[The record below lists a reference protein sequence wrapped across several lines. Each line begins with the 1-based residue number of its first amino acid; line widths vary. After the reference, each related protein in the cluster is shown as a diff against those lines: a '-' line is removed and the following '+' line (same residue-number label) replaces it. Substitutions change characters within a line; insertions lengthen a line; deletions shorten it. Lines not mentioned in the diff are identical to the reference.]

1 MSMSPKYFSALL
13 SELRTRAAR
22 STIGVLGFS
31 NPPLRRHLLEL
42 FSSGFGKPGCFV
54 GDPVFEATFGWKLAD
69 VTMDAL
75 SGKLIHPD
83 IVKSMDKP
91 WGNSSK
97 DYEFKRT
104 AKPYTHQL
112 EAWRT
117 LLSPGYQSAVITSGT
132 GSGKTECFMVPV
144 LSSIAASNKNSVEKS
159 GVKAIFL
166 YPLNALIQS
175 QRERLRAWTGL
186 LDGEIKFCLYNGM
199 TPEEVKA
206 EKYREAPHEV
216 HDRTTLRSA
225 PPSILVTNPTML
237 EYMLVRAQDA
247 PIIEKSKGQLEWIVL
262 DEAHN
267 YIGSQAA
274 ELALLLRRVLHAFG
288 TSSDKVRFVA
298 TSATIGADNEVSKIQ
313 LQNFLAR
320 LAGVSPDRVTVIH
333 GQRQYPEI
341 NAEVDRDLKQS
352 LAELFEEASDA
363 EGTYKRLSVHPVA
376 RKIRSLFLPT
386 ESGGNFQSL
395 SAISRSIK
403 ADEDQTLAWL
413 DLLTTA
419 LNGSGRFAV
428 PFLPLR
434 LHAFHNTMHGLW
446 ACSNP
451 NCREKNTTAL
461 NDENWNYGMVYMDEI
476 RKCVCGSPV
485 FPILS
490 CNDCNET
497 FLSAEIV
504 SNSSKLRLLSPLAE
518 EEDEFTLEKD
528 PDEDADLDADNDPKD
543 TASSLRTPVLIVN
556 GNSRGS
562 EIFINLETYEI
573 ETKESENNL
582 KLRVHDSVPE
592 DGQIILKCPECTG
605 GSHSKRQFRKAL
617 LGAPFQLGNIIPT
630 LLEFCP
636 DGELPLD
643 MPRRGRRMITFTDS
657 RQGTARIA
665 AKLQQDAERNA
676 LRASVYKN
684 LVSQNAGSAGKRQK
698 IENEIQQMEQLIS
711 QADGPIKDFL
721 NTQLAEKKSQL
732 TSSSQGAAVTYND
745 MVDWLSR
752 QSTDIGRWIYNVYL
766 DSDANFGT
774 SKGKEDLVK
783 ILVCR
788 EFGRRPKRQNSLE
801 TMGLVSVQY
810 PKLQQVVLLRP
821 IVQSSGFSLP
831 EWREFLKILL
841 DFYVRSRFAIS
852 LPQGWERWGGVKGPA
867 KQILAPKSLNE
878 SKRLLKWPKVLP
890 HSNQSMAVRLLAHVL
905 KLDPLGAAGRDQIDH
920 LLLAAWDDLSITAN
934 LLQMGEQGRYLD
946 LRDISFQTI
955 SKGWICPV
963 TRRILDVTLRGVT
976 PYLASKQNHTSL
988 TNCKPIDIPVCNLIA
1003 QDFVSE
1009 EERIQ
1014 AARKWIDE
1022 QPVLQDARIEGVWSN
1037 LNERVIEGAG
1047 YFRSVEHSAQQTG
1060 SRLELY
1066 ETQFKQGLINLMSCS
1081 TTMEMGVDI
1090 GGINTVAMNNV
1101 PPHPANYLQ
1110 RAGRAGRR
1118 GETRS
1123 VALTVCKN
1131 NPHDQNVFR
1140 NTTWPFTTSLKT
1152 PGISLDSPILVQ
1164 RHLNSLLLSNFLRMQ
1179 SKNGKLMQLTLDWWM
1194 FPIGQSHQERFAAWC
1209 DCFDPLKHPDLE
1221 NGIRDLIRRTIFEGR
1236 NTVALVAEAGRSFR
1250 QHAKVWMHEFDAI
1263 KLQMD
1268 SLIKR
1273 SEEDRVPMKALEI
1286 QLARIKGEYLLR
1298 ELATSGVLPGYG
1310 FPTDITTFET
1320 LNKDSREIQLNK
1332 DRLIKDREDNGF
1344 VRRELPS
1351 RDTVT
1356 ALREYAPGASVVID
1370 GLVYESAGIT
1380 LNWHAP
1386 ASLDAVNEI
1395 QNIRRAWRCS
1405 HCGSSGTF
1413 IQTLDNCPECGS
1425 SLVNNAT
1432 KPLEYLE
1439 PAGFS
1444 VDLYAQ
1450 THNDIT
1456 LQEYVPVEEPWIT
1469 SEGEWIP
1476 LVNPKLG
1483 RFRSTSAGSVF
1494 HFSSGANGSGYALC
1508 LECGRAAPMGTP
1520 ADPNLM
1526 PRIFQHPHKRLRGR
1540 QGGNDWVCGGSEGGF
1555 KIKKG
1560 IHFGREYTTDVLE
1573 LSLFNLDGMPLVDG
1587 VIAYTI
1593 AIALRRT
1600 IAESLG
1606 IEESELG
1613 CESKLIRDD
1622 FGRKARIIQIFD
1634 IRSAGYSSLVAPELP
1649 SLLRGARSK
1658 LQCSAGCVG
1667 ACQVCLLNFDSRFR
1681 SDDLDR
1687 DAALGFMSEDWID
1700 SLILSSEDRLF
1711 GDSTQAEYQ
1720 VLSESISREIN
1731 RGNARKLFVYLQG
1744 EVEDWD
1750 LPGSNL
1756 RKLVHRLSAV
1766 TDIKLSLIAL
1776 NNNLSQIARPNIA
1789 ILESLKNLAEVNLSY
1804 GKSPKP
1810 LMSGTC
1816 LATIE
1821 RSDGTFISW
1830 GSKDLSCG
1838 LPSYSWG
1845 VPTDAML
1852 VSASTS
1858 GPTIFVEQLDLPEDK
1873 NFSGELIKLFS
1884 ISGELDGVGNGFG
1897 SRLWNHI
1904 SSGSLT
1910 TLLPI
1915 GKAVKSI
1922 SYEDRYIVTP
1932 LAAALL
1938 LDVISV
1944 VKNHYE
1950 KEDGWND
1957 VDIQILT
1964 VPIDLNK
1971 SFKYRN
1977 SWSSDWESSEVRDA
1991 AIEASF
1997 NYSGMSVK
2005 INSLEKRKLIHGRR
2019 LTIFFKDKSELVIWF
2034 DQGMSYWSL
2043 ARSLQRSPI
2052 CTFAMDR
2059 GQDEIAESIAEIR
2072 VSIEGHELPTQIF
2085 VDMQTLN

>member
-1 MSMSPKYFSALL
+1 MSPKYFSALL

-42 FSSGFGKPGCFV
+42 FSSGFGKTGSFV

-69 VTMDAL
+69 ETMDNL

-91 WGNSSK
+91 WGASSK

-144 LSSIAASNKNSVEKS
+144 LSSIAASNKKSAGHS

-175 QRERLRAWTGL
+175 QRERLRAWTGPL
-186 LDGEIKFCLYNGM
+186 GGDIRFCLYNGM
-199 TPEEVKA
+199 TPEEAKA
-206 EKYREAPHEV
+206 EKYREAPYEV
-216 HDRTTLRSA
+216 HDRSTLRSA

-247 PIIEKSKGQLEWIVL
+247 PILEKSKGQLEWIVL

-288 TSSDKVRFVA
+288 TSSEKVRFVA
-298 TSATIGADNEVSKIQ
+298 TSATIGADNEVSRNQ

-320 LAGVSPDRVTVIH
+320 LAGVSPERVTVIH

-341 NAEVDRDLKQS
+341 SSEVNLESVQNIS
-352 LAELFEEASDA
+352 NLIEESSDS
-363 EGTYKRLSVHPVA
+363 EGTYQRLSIHPVA
-376 RKIRSLFLPT
+376 RQIRSLFIPT
-386 ESGGNFQSL
+386 ESGGNFQPL
-395 SAISRSIK
+395 SAISSSIK
-403 ADEDQTLAWL
+403 ANEDQTLQWL

-419 LNGSGRFAV
+419 LKGSGRFAL

-446 ACSNP
+446 ACANP
-451 NCREKNTTAL
+451 TCQEKHETAL
-461 NDENWNYGMVYMDEI
+461 NDENWNYGMLYMDEI

-485 FPILS
+485 FPIVS

-497 FLSAEIV
+497 FLSAEIA
-504 SNSSKLRLLSPLAE
+504 SNGTKLRLLSPLTE
-518 EEDEFTLEKD
+518 EVDEFNLEKD
-528 PDEDADLDADNDPKD
+528 PDEDTEFDIEPQD
-543 TASSLRTPVLIVN
+543 TASQSRTPVLLVN
-556 GNSRGS
+556 GKSRGS
-562 EIFINLETYEI
+562 EIYLNLQSYEFKSEETDLH
-573 ETKESENNL
+573 L
-582 KLRVHDSVPE
+582 KLRVHDAVIE
-592 DGQIILKCPECTG
+592 DGQLILKCPECTG
-605 GSHSKRQFRKAL
+605 GSSSKWQFRKAL

-636 DGELPLD
+636 DGLLPLD

-684 LVSQNAGSAGKRQK
+684 LVSKNAGSAGLKEKLVQ
-698 IENEIQQMEQLIS
+698 EIQQLEQLIF
-711 QADGPIKDFL
+711 QAEGQVKEFL
-721 NTQLAEKKSQL
+721 NTQVTEKKLYLASV
-732 TSSSQGAAVTYND
+732 SQGAAVSYND

-810 PKLQQVVLLRP
+810 PKLQHVVLLRP
-821 IVQSSGFSLP
+821 SVQSSGLALT

-890 HSNQSMAVRLLAHVL
+890 HTNQSMAVRLLAHVL
-905 KLDPLGAAGRDQIDH
+905 KIDPLSATGRDQIDS

-934 LLQMGEQGRYLD
+934 LLQMGDQGRYLD
-946 LRDISFQTI
+946 LQDVSFQTI

-976 PYLASKQNHTSL
+976 PYLASKQNHVSL
-988 TNCKPIDIPVCNLIA
+988 TNCKPIEIPVCNLIA
-1003 QDFVSE
+1003 QDFLSE
-1009 EERIQ
+1009 EDRIQ
-1014 AARKWIDE
+1014 AARKWIDD
-1022 QPVLQDARIEGVWSN
+1022 QPVLQEARIEGVWSN

-1066 ETQFKQGLINLMSCS
+1066 ETQFKQGLINLLSCS

-1164 RHLNSLLLSNFLRMQ
+1164 RHLNSLLLSHFLRLQ
-1179 SKNGKLMQLTLDWWM
+1179 SKNGKLMQLTLEWWM
-1194 FPIGQSHQERFAAWC
+1194 FPIGESHQARFTAWC
-1209 DCFDPLKHPDLE
+1209 ECFDPSKNPDLQ
-1221 NGIRDLIRRTIFEGR
+1221 NGITDLIRRTIFEGR
-1236 NTVALVAEAGRSFR
+1236 STSALVADAGRSFS
-1250 QHAKVWMHEFDAI
+1250 QHAKVWMQEFDAI
-1263 KLQMD
+1263 KQQMD
-1268 SLIKR
+1268 SLFKR
-1273 SEEDRVPMKALEI
+1273 SEEDKVPMKALEI

-1332 DRLIKDREDNGF
+1332 DRLLKDREDNGF

-1413 IQTLDNCPECGS
+1413 IRNLDSCAECGS
-1425 SLVNNAT
+1425 SLLNNAYQ
-1432 KPLEYLE
+1432 PIEYLE

-1456 LQEYVPVEEPWIT
+1456 LQAYVPVEEPWIT
-1469 SEGEWIP
+1469 AQGEWIH
-1476 LVNPKLG
+1476 LINPKLG
-1483 RFRSTSAGSVF
+1483 RFRSTSTGSVF

-1520 ADPNLM
+1520 ADPSLL
-1526 PRIFQHPHKRLRGR
+1526 PRVFQNQHKRLRGR
-1540 QGGNDWVCGGSEGGF
+1540 QGGDDWVCGGSEGGF

-1573 LSLFNLDGMPLVDG
+1573 LSLFSLDGVPLVDG
-1587 VIAYTI
+1587 VVAYTI
-1593 AIALRRT
+1593 AIALRRA

-1613 CESKLIRDD
+1613 CESKMIRDD

-1649 SLLRGARSK
+1649 SLLRAARTK
-1658 LQCSAGCVG
+1658 LQCPAGCVG
-1667 ACQVCLLNFDSRFR
+1667 ACQVCLLNFDSRYR

-1687 DAALGFMSEDWID
+1687 DAALEFMTGEWID
-1700 SLILSSEDRLF
+1700 ALILSSDERLF

-1720 VLSESISREIN
+1720 LLSESISREIN
-1731 RGNARKLFVYLQG
+1731 RGNARKLFVYLHG
-1744 EVEDWD
+1744 DVDDWD
-1750 LPGSNL
+1750 LPSSTL
-1756 RKLVHRLSAV
+1756 RKLLHRLSAV
-1766 TDIKLSLIAL
+1766 TDIRLCLITLSNSLSKLAK
-1776 NNNLSQIARPNIA
+1776 PNVA
-1789 ILESLKNLAEVNLSY
+1789 ILESLKSLAEVSISY
-1804 GKSPKP
+1804 GKPPRP
-1810 LMSGTC
+1810 LNFGIC

-1821 RSDGTFISW
+1821 RSDGTFVSW
-1830 GSKDLSCG
+1830 GTKDLSCA
-1838 LPSYSWG
+1838 LPSQSWG
-1845 VPTDAML
+1845 SPSEAML
-1852 VSASTS
+1852 VYAPTS
-1858 GPTIFVEQLDLPEDK
+1858 GPSILQESVELPIDDKFSVDLVR
-1873 NFSGELIKLFS
+1873 LFS
-1884 ISGELDGVGNGFG
+1884 ISDQLDGVGNGFG
-1897 SRLWNHI
+1897 FRLWNHL
-1904 SSGSLT
+1904 SSGSLSN
-1910 TLLPI
+1910 LLPTS
-1915 GKAVKSI
+1915 KAVKSI

-1932 LAAALL
+1932 LASALL

-1950 KEDGWND
+1950 KVDAWNN

-1964 VPIDLNK
+1964 VLVDSNK
-1971 SFKYRN
+1971 PFKYRN
-1977 SWSSDWESSEVRDA
+1977 SWTSDWESSEMRDS

-1997 NYSGMSVK
+1997 KYSGMSVK
-2005 INSLEKRKLIHGRR
+2005 VNSYDKRKLIHGRR
-2019 LTIFFKDKSELVIWF
+2019 LSIRYTDGSETSIWF

-2052 CTFAMDR
+2052 STFAMDR
-2059 GQDEIAESIAEIR
+2059 NDDEIAESIAEIR
-2072 VSIEGHELPTQIF
+2072 VSIEGHELPTQVF
-2085 VDMQTLN
+2085 VDLQNLS